1 MALKNKSITLSVGLL
16 ILVTTSNSVA
26 DEPSAA
32 KPKIIL
38 AKDWG
43 SDPLPIPESRKHQP
57 RFITLHHAGV
67 EWKAGDDPLVK
78 AQNLQSWGKK
88 TVELGGKDWPDLPY
102 HFLIAPDGRIL
113 EGRPTEYEP
122 ETNTS
127 YNVTGHIGV
136 LLWGNFEVQ
145 RVSLAQVESAVQLVA
160 WLAEKH
166 QVEDKL
172 IRGHQD
178 VGTETDCPGK
188 DFSRYLKDGRF
199 NTWVNKARRG
209 EPLAIELDKALEAG
223 PTEIIPQ

>member
-1 MALKNKSITLSVGLL
+1 MACKNTSNSLLFGLL
-16 ILVTTSNSVA
+16 ILVWASNGMA
-26 DEPSAA
+26 DEPSVS
-32 KPKIIL
+32 KPKIIS
-38 AKDWG
+38 AKNWG

-67 EWKAGDDPLVK
+67 EWKAGDDPFVK

-88 TVELGGKDWPDLPY
+88 TVEEGGKDWPDLPY

-113 EGRPTEYEP
+113 EGRPTKYEP

-145 RVSLAQVESAVQLVA
+145 RVSPAQVESAVQLVA
-160 WLAEKH
+160 WLAQEH
-166 QVEDKL
+166 QVEDKW
-172 IRGHQD
+172 IRGHQE

-199 NTWVNKARRG
+199 NTWVNNARRG
-209 EPLAIELDKALEAG
+209 LPLAIKLGEALEAG
-223 PTEIIPQ
+223 PTETVPQ